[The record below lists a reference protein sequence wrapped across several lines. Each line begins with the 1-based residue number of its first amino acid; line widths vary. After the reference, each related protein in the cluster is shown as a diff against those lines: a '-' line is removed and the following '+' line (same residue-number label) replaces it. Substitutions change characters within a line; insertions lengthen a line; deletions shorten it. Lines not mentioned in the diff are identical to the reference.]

1 MTVRLAWEKA
11 VIIAPACG
19 RTLARYDPTR
29 KAIMWEGPKIRALT
43 DISYHISISYRSTL
57 VSRASEKPHKATVR
71 QIPIVR
77 RPLINAIY

>member
-19 RTLARYDPTR
+19 RTLAQYDPTR

-43 DISYHISISYRSTL
+43 DIFGLISL
-57 VSRASEKPHKATVR
+57 HPCVPR
-71 QIPIVR
+71 QWET
-77 RPLINAIY
+77 AQGYG